1 MPAEPCPADPA
12 SRQAL
17 TKFLLSAFQLPP
29 GAPFVQPDLL
39 RWKYDTPRLDF
50 AGPRSYIWKDAA
62 GEIAAHACLCPVTYS
77 LPAGD
82 VRCSYL
88 IDWAAARS
96 SPGAGVSLLRSLAK
110 NFDVLLAV
118 GGSADTISILPK
130 LGYRPAARLHF
141 FARVLRPW
149 QQFRSD
155 PFPRGWKA
163 PARLARNALWS
174 RSGLPAP
181 PAEWTAQSTA
191 SFDMS
196 CQPLFDAR
204 VHSPFA
210 STRRTPG
217 LMNYLL
223 ACPGTVYSAALL
235 RQNGELRGWFVLSR
249 AGGQMRI
256 ADLWLDSDL
265 ADDWAAAFGLALRT
279 AMDDPEAYE
288 VITSA
293 SIPLAVEAAAA
304 AGFRP
309 RHTEPIYTLDPKLLL
324 APAPGLNVTFLESD
338 LAYHI
343 DPAYP
348 YLT

>member
-1 MPAEPCPADPA
+1 MPAEPYPADPA
-12 SRQAL
+12 SRETL
-17 TKFLLSAFQLPP
+17 TKFLLSTFGLPP
-29 GAPFVQPDLL
+29 TAPFVQPDLL
-39 RWKYDTPRLDF
+39 RWKCDTPRLDF
-50 AGPRSYIWKDAA
+50 SGARSYVWKDSA
-62 GEIAAHACLCPVTYS
+62 GQITAYTCLCPVTYA

-96 SPGAGVSLLRSLAK
+96 SPGAGVSLLRALAK
-110 NFDVLLAV
+110 KFDVLLAV
-118 GGSADTISILPK
+118 GGSADTTSILPK
-130 LGYRPAARLHF
+130 LGYRRSADLHF

-149 QQFRSD
+149 QQFQTD

-174 RSGLPAP
+174 RAGLPAIP
-181 PAEWTAQSTA
+181 PEWTAQPIP
-191 SFDMS
+191 SFDLS

-204 VHSPFA
+204 VNFPFP

-223 ACPGTVYSAALL
+223 ACPAVAYSAALL
-235 RQNGELRGWFVLSR
+235 RRNGELRGWFVLSR
-249 AGGQMRI
+249 AGGQTRI
-256 ADLWLDSDL
+256 ADLWLDSNL
-265 ADDWAAAFGLALRT
+265 VDDWTAAFGLALRT
-279 AMDDPEAYE
+279 AMEDRAACE
-288 VITSA
+288 VVASA
-293 SIPLAVEAAAA
+293 SIPVATEAVTA

-309 RHTEPIYTLDPKLLL
+309 RHTEPVYTLDAKMLL
-324 APAPGLNVTFLESD
+324 ASAPGLNVTFLESD
-338 LAYHI
+338 LAYHV